1 MEKTW
6 TKHYPAGVPA
16 EVTIENK
23 TLVNMFD
30 EICVK
35 FSKHKAFTCH
45 NYSVT
50 FEQVA
55 NTVENLAVSMYN
67 LGVRKG
73 DRVAIIMPNIMQY
86 PIIIFAI
93 LKLGAVVVNIN
104 PLYTESEMAYILEN
118 SGTKVAVVLNI
129 MAKKLN
135 NQLGNGAL
143 KNIIVTKVPDMYPWL
158 KRCVINLVIEKVK
171 KVDVSYSY
179 QAHMFKDLI
188 SSKSK
193 LDYNPELVNTDM
205 AFLQYTG
212 ATTGKPKGAIL
223 SHRNIVGNITQIHAW
238 LTPQCGSLSNQVVI
252 DALPLYHIF
261 SLTANLFTFFFAG
274 SENVMV
280 PNPRDTKD
288 LIKILTSN
296 NFTIFNALDTLYS
309 HMLASS
315 EFKQIKYPYF
325 KYSVAGGMPAR
336 ASVAHEWFNVT
347 GVMPSNCYGMT
358 EASPSVA
365 MSLIDNTFDGSVGFP
380 IPSTEVEI
388 RSIDTNEAL
397 ALGENGVI
405 WVRGPQ
411 VMSGYWN
418 NPEQTAKALDS
429 NSWFN
434 TGDIGYL
441 NAVGKLFISG
451 RLNDMIIV
459 SGFNVYPVEIENVLD
474 SIEDIKESA
483 VIGVPDDSCGERI
496 VAFVEFKPG
505 KIMLESEIRVEAR
518 KKLTSY
524 KIPREVIILKEDLP
538 KTLVGKIDKVA
549 LSKQYFKKVQENG

>member
-1 MEKTW
+1 MEKIW
-6 TKHYPAGVPA
+6 TKYYPAGIPA
-16 EVTIENK
+16 DVTIENK

-30 EICVK
+30 DVCAK
-35 FSKHKAFTCH
+35 FSQHKAFTCH
-45 NYSVT
+45 NYSIT
-50 FEQVA
+50 FSQVSDI
-55 NTVENLAVSMYN
+55 VENFATSLYDI
-67 LGVRKG
+67 GVRHG

-104 PLYTESEMAYILEN
+104 PLYTESEMAYILED
-118 SGTKVAVVLNI
+118 SGAKVAVVLNI

-135 NQLGNGAL
+135 NQFGKGAL
-143 KNIIVTKVPDMYPWL
+143 KNIVVTKVPDMYPWL
-158 KRCVINLVIEKVK
+158 KRCVINLVIEKIK
-171 KVDVSYSY
+171 KVDVSYTY
-179 QAHMFKDLI
+179 NAQMFKDLI
-188 SSKSK
+188 CSSKNK
-193 LDYNPELVNTDM
+193 LSYTPDVVNTDM

-212 ATTGKPKGAIL
+212 ATTGRPKGAIL

-238 LTPQCGSLSNQVVI
+238 LTPQCDSLSNQIAI

-261 SLTANLFTFFFAG
+261 SLTSNLFTFFFAG

-296 NFTIFNALDTLYS
+296 KFTIFNALDTLYS
-309 HMLASS
+309 HMLSS
-315 EFKQIKYPYF
+315 PEFKQIKYPDF

-336 ASVAHEWFNVT
+336 VSVAHDWFETT

-358 EASPSVA
+358 EASPAVT
-365 MSLIDNTFDGSVGFP
+365 MNPMDNTFDGSVGFP

-388 RSIDTNEAL
+388 RKLETNTPL
-397 ALGENGVI
+397 SLGENGVV

-411 VMSGYWN
+411 VMSGYWH

-429 NSWFN
+429 DGWFN

-441 NAVGKLFISG
+441 NHQGKLFISG
-451 RLNDMIIV
+451 RVNDMIIV

-474 SIEDIKESA
+474 GISDIQESA
-483 VIGVPDDSCGERI
+483 VIGVPDNSCGERVI
-496 VAFVEFKPG
+496 AFIEFKPG
-505 KIMLESEIRVEAR
+505 KIMLENEVILEAR

-524 KIPREVIILKEDLP
+524 KIPREIIILKEDLP

-549 LSKQYFKKVQENG
+549 LSKQYFEKVQ